1 MKKLLT
7 IMICALSMICL
18 TVHAEP
24 TVTTTGE
31 AKEPIKVYIFTK
43 DHCPYCEKAE
53 TYIKGLEA
61 DYGDYFDLVI
71 YQVYDINFQIENKQY
86 YNLMNTVAKLFKTEV
101 SGVPYIVIGDEFD
114 TNGFGDDTGDQVKEA
129 ILKAYNNENYKDVV
143 AEELAKL
150 PENPH
155 ANDGII
161 IGGILVAIVAVI
173 GVIIYFGRKNK

>member
-43 DHCPYCEKAE
+43 DHCPFCEKAE

-101 SGVPYIVIGDEFD
+101 SGVPYIVIGDEY
-114 TNGFGDDTGDQVKEA
+114 DQ
-129 ILKAYNNENYKDVV
+129 KASIVTW
-143 AEELAKL
+143 
-150 PENPH
+150 
-155 ANDGII
+155 ITSS
-161 IGGILVAIVAVI
+161 GILDEVTPGFMTHLISLESSI
-173 GVIIYFGRKNK
+173 RISGSPG